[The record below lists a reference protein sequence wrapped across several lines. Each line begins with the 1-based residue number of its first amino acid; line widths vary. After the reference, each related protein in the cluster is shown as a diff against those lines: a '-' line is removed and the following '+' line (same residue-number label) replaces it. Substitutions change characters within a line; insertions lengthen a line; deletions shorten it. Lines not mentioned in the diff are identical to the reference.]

1 MSNKKV
7 LLVVTNHDRIDD
19 QHVSG
24 LWLEEFLEP
33 YRELRR
39 AGYEVTVASPKGGKA
54 PLDARSIEGGTDGIA
69 EVALLE
75 NTLSLQQVDPLDFD
89 GIFLAGGHGTMFDF
103 PASGDLKIAI
113 RKLNKAG
120 RGIASVCHGV
130 AGLVGVLNEQGRPIV
145 EGRNITSFTNS
156 EEVAVGLDHVVP
168 FMLETRLREQG
179 GIFSLKENFASYVV
193 ADGNLITGQNPP
205 SSKATVAALIEF
217 IESK

>member
-1 MSNKKV
+1 MANKKV

-33 YRELRR
+33 YRELVNS
-39 AGYEVTVASPKGGKA
+39 GYGVTVASPKGGKA
-54 PLDARSIEGGTDGIA
+54 PLDARSTEGGTEGIA

-75 NTLSLQQVDPLDFD
+75 DTVPLQQVDPLEYD

-103 PASGDLKIAI
+103 PASADLKIAI

-120 RGIASVCHGV
+120 KGIASVCHGV
-130 AGLVGVLNEQGRPIV
+130 AGLVGVLNENGRPIV
-145 EGRNITSFTNS
+145 EGRNITSFTND

-179 GIFSLKENFASYVV
+179 GIFSKAGTFACHVV
-193 ADGNLITGQNPP
+193 SDDNLITGQNPP
-205 SSKATVAALIEF
+205 SSKATVAALIKF

>member
-1 MSNKKV
+1 MANKKV

-33 YRELRR
+33 YRALKS
-39 AGYEVTVASPKGGKA
+39 AGYEVVVASPKGGKS
-54 PLDARSIEGGTDGIA
+54 PLDARSIEDGIA
-69 EVALLE
+69 GISEAALLE
-75 NTLSLQQVDPLDFD
+75 NTLALSEINPLDFD
-89 GIFLAGGHGTMFDF
+89 GIFLSGGHGTMFDF
-103 PASGDLKIAI
+103 PASADLKIAL
-113 RKLNKAG
+113 RKLNKEG

-156 EEVAVGLDHVVP
+156 EEVAVALDHLVP

-179 GIFSLKENFASYVV
+179 GLFSKKDNFAVHVV

-205 SSKATVAALIEF
+205 SSKATVEALIRF